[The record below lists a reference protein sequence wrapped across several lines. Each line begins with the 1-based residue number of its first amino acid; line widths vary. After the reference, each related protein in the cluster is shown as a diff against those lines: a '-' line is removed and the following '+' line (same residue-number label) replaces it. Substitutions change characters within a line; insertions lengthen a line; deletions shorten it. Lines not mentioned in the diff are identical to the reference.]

1 MSHASAADPRIG
13 SEFADYRVKRLLGRG
28 GLSVVYL
35 AEGGRLDRDVAL
47 KLLAPELGADARFR
61 ERFLRESKLA
71 ASLDHPN
78 VIPLYAAGEVEDV
91 LFIAMRYVEGAD
103 LAERLAGGHLS
114 AGHTLS
120 IVEPVAD
127 ALDAAHA
134 QGLIHGGVKPT
145 NILTSDA
152 GHVYVSDF
160 GVAGSLDQLR
170 TVPES
175 DEFVGALDYL
185 APEQIDNSDVS
196 ARTDV
201 YALACVLFE
210 CLTGEP
216 AFSRGSIV
224 SRRLAHRDRERPA
237 TARNAELPRGIDA
250 VLARGMA
257 QSAPE
262 RHRSARELTDDARRV
277 LLPYG
282 EDAAPRAARGRN
294 RRKRAASAVLLISAI
309 IAVGV
314 ALAVLFAGGDRGP
327 RDERPPPTDGTLV

>member
-185 APEQIDNSDVS
+185 APEQIDNSDVLG
-196 ARTDV
+196 TD
-201 YALACVLFE
+201 
-210 CLTGEP
+210 
-216 AFSRGSIV
+216 
-224 SRRLAHRDRERPA
+224 RRLRARVRPLSSALQVSQRSAGARLFRGGSRTATASGRQQLETPSSHGGSTPCSPEGWRRAHRSGTDPPA
-237 TARNAELPRGIDA
+237 
-250 VLARGMA
+250 
-257 QSAPE
+257 S
-262 RHRSARELTDDARRV
+262 
-277 LLPYG
+277 
-282 EDAAPRAARGRN
+282 
-294 RRKRAASAVLLISAI
+294 
-309 IAVGV
+309 
-314 ALAVLFAGGDRGP
+314 
-327 RDERPPPTDGTLV
+327 